1 MTVTWARNIPI
12 GVETMRKG
20 QLWCILC
27 RQSWKLSHRI
37 GVQDKTND
45 ALSNWMASGCQML
58 MCRRLR
64 KKIKAVCLI
73 IFYYCVKFITNL
85 AAPNIIYKLISQML
99 CIRSFEFL
107 WVLSTLQLQSKRHL
121 NSILLCGFS
130 WGRIYFQ
137 AYSSIWQ
144 TPFPCGSEGLSFL
157 PLAGSQLTS
166 RISELLEVSYFLE
179 TACGC

>member
-1 MTVTWARNIPI
+1 MIVAWARNMPI

-20 QLWCILC
+20 QLWCIRC

-37 GVQDKTND
+37 GVQDETND

-85 AAPNIIYKLISQML
+85 AAPNIINLSHR
-99 CIRSFEFL
+99 CCASE
-107 WVLSTLQLQSKRHL
+107 VLSFFGSLAHYNCNQNVIWTAFSSVGLAEEESTSKLTQVFDRLHFLVALKTSASCLWLGASWLPGFL
-121 NSILLCGFS
+121 NS
-130 WGRIYFQ
+130 
-137 AYSSIWQ
+137 
-144 TPFPCGSEGLSFL
+144 
-157 PLAGSQLTS
+157 
-166 RISELLEVSYFLE
+166 
-179 TACGC
+179 

>member
-1 MTVTWARNIPI
+1 MIVTWARNMPI

-20 QLWCILC
+20 QLWCICC

-58 MCRRLR
+58 MGRRLR
-64 KKIKAVCLI
+64 KKIKSCLFDYFLLLCKI
-73 IFYYCVKFITNL
+73 YHSFRSSKH
-85 AAPNIIYKLISQML
+85 YKLISQML

-107 WVLSTLQLQSKRHL
+107 WVLSTLQLQSKCHL